1 MSTGG
6 HLCPRQWRTAGT
18 STVSQA
24 YSNSLNTKA
33 INYHYQKY
41 NYRYSFLI
49 HHKLKINKVFFTADK
64 FWIYKDMLRFSIFS
78 LMMSSEVNCEYEDS
92 LKKSLNLKS
101 TECERAK
108 LYWKIAFSIHS
119 TSPEFCQFLFVQYTF
134 TQPSYHELWHLQ
146 SLELA
151 GFIKSLGYE
160 VWCTN
165 TDNMEHRVGMFLF
178 SRLYTV
184 WTVYRVIFTPCYFRS
199 FTHANDFVLS

>member
-41 NYRYSFLI
+41 NYRYSLLI

-64 FWIYKDMLRFSIFS
+64 FWIYKDMLHISIFS
-78 LMMSSEVNCEYEDS
+78 LMMSSEVNCECEDS

-108 LYWKIAFSIHS
+108 LHWKIAFSIHS
-119 TSPEFCQFLFVQYTF
+119 ISPEFCQFLLYNIHLHSLVIMSCDICRVWNLLVSSGVWDMKYGVLILITWS
-134 TQPSYHELWHLQ
+134 TELVCFC
-146 SLELA
+146 SLYIVLYELYI
-151 GFIKSLGYE
+151 G
-160 VWCTN
+160 
-165 TDNMEHRVGMFLF
+165 
-178 SRLYTV
+178 
-184 WTVYRVIFTPCYFRS
+184 
-199 FTHANDFVLS
+199 